1 MITLT
6 NIEGDKYSPNIDNYL
21 VLATNNYINT
31 ALGEI
36 ETLVKCIKASHE
48 EFVIIECEA
57 YGYDLIQFLE
67 NIGVICIFKIEQKV
81 LTYYLTIQ
89 KSAI

>member
-6 NIEGDKYSPNIDNYL
+6 NIEGDRYQPNLDNYL
-21 VLATNNYINT
+21 VLTTNDYLNT

-48 EFVIIECEA
+48 ELVVVECEA
-57 YGYDLIQFLE
+57 HGLDLIKFLE
-67 NIGVICIFKIEQKV
+67 NIGVICIFKSEQRG
-81 LTYYLTIQ
+81 LIHYLTIQ
-89 KSAI
+89 KSVI

>member
-6 NIEGDKYSPNIDNYL
+6 NIEGERYQQNLDNYL
-21 VLATNNYINT
+21 VLATNDYLNT

-48 EFVIIECEA
+48 ELVIIECEA
-57 YGYDLIQFLE
+57 YGYDLIKFLE
-67 NIGVICIFKIEQKV
+67 NIGVICIYKSEIKG
-81 LTYYLTIQ
+81 LTHYLTIQ
-89 KSAI
+89 KSVI